1 MLPLRRLSSSEAGVS
16 GGKVVTL
23 SSRCHQ
29 GVPGYGSLLQGVA
42 LSEYAHPEPLPMLV
56 AHLKPDRYFRLTAF
70 LLLSIGRLCFAQ
82 NAALQPA
89 STNVA
94 AEASS
99 SLPDAPEPQVATDSA
114 PKTAEDKAESITFAG
129 TPRRL
134 LADQKAIWTSPL
146 HLRPSDAIWLAP
158 LGAATGVL
166 IGSDHHTMT
175 SLIQINANDRSKFN
189 TFSNAGVVALGA
201 APAVMYLWSLFNDA
215 PQAHETGLLTAEALA
230 DSLAV
235 SEVGKFISLRD
246 RPLVNNA
253 KGDFFNSSPS
263 TSGFPSNHATAAWAM
278 ASVIGDEYPGWI
290 TRTAVYGLATGVS
303 VSRVLAEQHFP
314 SDVLIGSATGWLIGH
329 YVYRA
334 HHNFS
339 LNPFDSKAMPDD
351 FGVPRAHKTPQ
362 AQGASQPAPVAHHP
376 PRLFTEDDDPDSIGS
391 TNVPMDSWVYPAL
404 ERLAAMGFIP
414 GQSVSIRPWTRQEC
428 LRQLRVAEDQIDMEQ
443 YNSPRLISEARRL
456 MADLQHEF
464 ETEPNYYES
473 LSLESVYAR
482 YGTIAGPA
490 LTDSFH
496 FGQTWWNDFGRPLGR
511 GGSAIAGYSVR
522 ANYGRLFFYDRQELQ
537 RSPGNPAESP
547 AINQLINV
555 LDRLPNFGDPT
566 IQPIPERSAYTR
578 QRPIE
583 LYAGVA
589 FEGNALSF
597 GKQELYWGPT
607 TTGPLA
613 FSSNAEPT
621 YNLRLVSTRPHP
633 IPLVPSLG
641 TYRFDI
647 VLGKLSGHSYPA
659 RPWFNG
665 QKLDINFGDNLE
677 MSFTRWSIF
686 WGVGHPITLHTFK
699 NNVFSFNSTGDITN
713 GNGGSGGYGDR
724 ADPGDRKSNFDFSYR
739 LPFLRR
745 AVTLYADAYSDDDPS
760 PIDAPR
766 RAAWSPGIYFA
777 RLPLLPHMDL
787 RVEAVSSQGLVN
799 DFGGQHFFI
808 NNQYLDGNTN
818 KGFLLGNAVGRDGR
832 AIEARSSYWFSA
844 RTRVEAGY
852 RQNKGGIQF
861 LPGGSTITDG
871 FLNSSYAF
879 NHHWQA
885 QLFTQY
891 ERFLIPSYMSGS
903 QHNVSGWLQ
912 VTWTPELHLHR

>member
-1 MLPLRRLSSSEAGVS
+1 
-16 GGKVVTL
+16 
-23 SSRCHQ
+23 
-29 GVPGYGSLLQGVA
+29 
-42 LSEYAHPEPLPMLV
+42 MLV
-56 AHLKPDRYFRLTAF
+56 AHPKPDRYLRLTAF

-82 NAALQPA
+82 NVVSQQA
-89 STNVA
+89 STNVS
-94 AEASS
+94 AETSS
-99 SLPDAPEPQVATDSA
+99 SLPDAPEPQVTADSA
-114 PKTAEDKAESITFAG
+114 PVTAAEKTETPVTFAG

-158 LGAATGVL
+158 LGATTGLL
-166 IGSDHHTMT
+166 IGSDQHTMT
-175 SLIQINANDRSKFN
+175 SLIQINANDRSHFN

-201 APAVMYLWSLFNDA
+201 APAAMYLWSLFNDA

-235 SEVGKFISLRD
+235 SEVGKFVSLRD

-253 KGDFFNSSPS
+253 HGDFFSSSPTES
-263 TSGFPSNHATAAWAM
+263 SFPSNHATAAWAM

-351 FGVPRAHKTPQ
+351 FGVPRKTPQ
-362 AQGASQPAPVAHHP
+362 AQGAYQPARVAHPP
-376 PRLFTEDDDPDSIGS
+376 PRLFSEDDDPDSIGS

-428 LRQLRVAEDQIDMEQ
+428 LRQLRLAEDQMDMARD
-443 YNSPRLISEARRL
+443 NSPKLASEAHRL
-456 MADLQHEF
+456 LTDLQHEF

-473 LSLESVYAR
+473 ANLESVYAR
-482 YGTIAGPA
+482 YGAIAGPA
-490 LTDSFH
+490 LADSFH

-511 GGSAIAGYSVR
+511 GGSAIAGYSIR
-522 ANYGRLFFYDRQELQ
+522 ANHGRLFFYDRQELQ
-537 RSPGNPAESP
+537 QSPGNPAESQ
-547 AINQLINV
+547 ATNQLINE
-555 LDRLPNFGDPT
+555 LDTLPNFGDPF
-566 IQPIPERSAYTR
+566 IEPIPQRSAYTR

-607 TTGPLA
+607 TMGPLA

-633 IPLVPSLG
+633 IPLLPSLG

-665 QKLDINFGDNLE
+665 QKLDFNFGDNLE

-699 NNVFSFNSTGDITN
+699 NNVFSFNSTGDITS

-739 LPFLRR
+739 LPFLSR

-787 RVEAVSSQGLVN
+787 RVEAASTTGLAT
-799 DFGGQHFFI
+799 DFGGQHFYI
-808 NNQYLDGNTN
+808 NNQYLDGNAN

-832 AIEARSSYWFSA
+832 AIEGRTGYWFSA
-844 RTRVEAGY
+844 RTKVELGY
-852 RQNKGGIQF
+852 RQNKGGTLF

-871 FLNSSYAF
+871 FVNGSYAI
-879 NHHWQA
+879 NRHWQA
-885 QLFTQY
+885 QIFTQY

-903 QHNVSGWLQ
+903 QHNVSGWFQ
-912 VTWTPELHLHR
+912 IAWTPELHLHR